1 MKSELQK
8 EERMASA
15 FLPTVRAPVL
25 LKPEEI
31 CTDAGRIA
39 QGPSRI
45 AESRSME
52 QIKAALAE
60 QSGLVPEDPPL
71 GANDLG
77 SLLRA
82 LSHQVPIHAT
92 RALAQKALI
101 HAGLVLTIVFHRSS
115 ASTA

>member
-1 MKSELQK
+1 
-8 EERMASA
+8 MASA

-31 CTDAGRIA
+31 CTDAGRVA

-71 GANDLG
+71 GANGLG
-77 SLLRA
+77 SLLRRA
-82 LSHQVPIHAT
+82 VAPGSDPCHQSLGAEK
-92 RALAQKALI
+92 R
-101 HAGLVLTIVFHRSS
+101 
-115 ASTA
+115 